1 MQKADDMEETEKA
14 SMRAAGDLQIIGA
27 GLPRTGTMSLCT
39 ALEMLGY
46 DKCHHFKNIMAFP
59 YTEARQWQQVLHTE
73 DAATRRKIIKQ
84 IYQDHGCRSAVD
96 YPTSAFIADL
106 VEIYPN
112 AKFVHGVR
120 SSPLAWRKS
129 WNSTLNR
136 NYKRTQ
142 YWTCFLVPLWQMAL
156 YPTMKGFLAW
166 DEKRLGATLFGEDD
180 DIALYERHNEFVK
193 RVVPKDRLLE
203 FEPKMGFE
211 PLCEFL
217 GVAVPKDEH
226 GSEIP
231 YPHVNDTKQLNSGLN
246 FLMYFGLVHWAALLG
261 AVWWVN
267 RTYGVLQW

>member
-1 MQKADDMEETEKA
+1 MEKTEKA
-14 SMRAAGDLQIIGA
+14 SRPAAGDLQVIGA
-27 GLPRTGTMSLCT
+27 GLPRTGTTSLYT

-59 YTEARQWQQVLHTE
+59 YTEARQWQQFLHTE

-112 AKFVHGVR
+112 AKVR
-120 SSPLAWRKS
+120 WT
-129 WNSTLNR
+129 N
-136 NYKRTQ
+136 

-156 YPTMKGFLAW
+156 YPTMKGFLSW

-180 DIALYERHNEFVK
+180 DIAIYERHNEFVK

-203 FEPKMGFE
+203 FEAGMGFG

-217 GVAVPKDEH
+217 GVAVPRDED
-226 GSEIP
+226 GLEIP
-231 YPHVNDTKQLNSGLN
+231 YPHVNDTNQLNRGLN
-246 FLMYFGLVHWAALLG
+246 FLVYFGLVHWAALLG

-267 RTYGVLQW
+267 KSYGVLRW